1 MQFATLALTWLMAH
15 MRVRSERGQDLIE
28 YAILGG
34 LIAAALV
41 AIGVL
46 LQTPIRHMAINI
58 GKCVDFSSTTTCGP
72 FS

>member
-1 MQFATLALTWLMAH
+1 MQFATFAFTWLMAH

-41 AIGVL
+41 VVGVVAFSGPL
-46 LQTPIRHMAINI
+46 SSMAKNI
-58 GKCVDFSSTTTCGP
+58 GYCIDFKASTTCGP
-72 FS
+72 F

>member
-1 MQFATLALTWLMAH
+1 MQFATFALSWLMAH

-46 LQTPIRHMAINI
+46 AFQGPLSSMAQNI
-58 GKCVDFSSTTTCGP
+58 GYCIDFKKSTTCGP
-72 FS
+72 F